1 MDAYTGRRDFPSL
14 ETLRVE
20 RVEIEVDRFLVGGM
34 RISTETRRRGLCL
47 PLAEPFE
54 P

>member
-1 MDAYTGRRDFPSL
+1 MPI
-14 ETLRVE
+14 RVE
-20 RVEIEVDRFLVGGM
+20 GISHRSRRSELNGLKFEVDRFLVGGM